1 MATGVLLFIGAVLLA
16 ALRYGP
22 DVAWNKPHAAF
33 LGAVVAILIAA
44 GITVGA
50 MLRTL
55 PSRALSAPLGE
66 PLSWRHAPSVAP
78 ARPRDG
84 LGWPSDRG

>member
-1 MATGVLLFIGAVLLA
+1 LEAAAIATGALLFVGAVILA

-22 DVAWNKPHAAF
+22 EVVWNRPHAAF

-44 GITVGA
+44 GITVAA

-55 PSRALSAPLGE
+55 PE
-66 PLSWRHAPSVAP
+66 PRH
-78 ARPRDG
+78 
-84 LGWPSDRG
+84 